1 MKEYV
6 CSKDTNKQLKE
17 QIAKTIECEVGTS
30 AETMS
35 MQVEISSSSTNLP
48 PMIYSRLP
56 LVPYA
61 WPLWPSISPNAR
73 PCHDHDDSPSM
84 FSGSVSQFYLPP
96 SAWFYPL
103 LHEVSGS
110 CSQHSRSFTG
120 RHEDP
125 VSIRHA
131 SGQSY
136 RALDCSK
143 EINVS
148 SPQTI
153 AAEKE
158 ENTATSNQGLLGT
171 IQTEHQMFKSLSR

>member
-73 PCHDHDDSPSM
+73 PCHDHDDSP
-84 FSGSVSQFYLPP
+84 
-96 SAWFYPL
+96 
-103 LHEVSGS
+103 
-110 CSQHSRSFTG
+110 R